1 MQFEFCVYY
10 LLIIMFLS
18 FIRTY
23 KMSKSKLKLIGAL
36 LGKLDRCQFEKYSRY
51 GGRYDR

>member
-1 MQFEFCVYY
+1 
-10 LLIIMFLS
+10 MFLS

-23 KMSKSKLKLIGAL
+23 KMSKSKLKLISAL
-36 LGKLDRCQFEKYSRY
+36 LGKLDRRQFEKYSRY